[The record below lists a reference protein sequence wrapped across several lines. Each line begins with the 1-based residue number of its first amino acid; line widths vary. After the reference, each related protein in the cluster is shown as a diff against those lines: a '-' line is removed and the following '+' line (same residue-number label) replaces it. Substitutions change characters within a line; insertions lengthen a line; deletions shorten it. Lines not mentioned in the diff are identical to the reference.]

1 MTSSGQPSKMDVLRA
16 AHILENFAKK
26 GMVGYRASAIEGGA
40 KRRGARK
47 GGKKTGAAKKATG
60 VKKTGAKRKGSRKGG
75 KK

>member
-40 KRRGARK
+40 KRKGARK
-47 GGKKTGAAKKATG
+47 GKKTGAKKAAGG
-60 VKKTGAKRKGSRKGG
+60 VKKAGGAKRKGARKG

>member
-40 KRRGARK
+40 KRKGARK
-47 GGKKTGAAKKATG
+47 GKKTGAAKKTTGG
-60 VKKTGAKRKGSRKGG
+60 VKKTGAKRKGAKRGG